1 MLIILG
7 ILIVLGCTALS
18 FVWEAAFDFSRL
30 SLLFHPA
37 ELMAI
42 FGITLGAVLIAT
54 PAHVLKETLAKI
66 IAVMT
71 GKTIGKAHYFELIGA
86 LYELFQTG
94 RKSGLLALEEHVSA
108 PTQSAIFKKYPTL
121 LAAPD
126 RLSFIVDSLKPLVD
140 GRIKPDQLEGVIEM
154 DINTKTREVDHCA
167 HVLNFAGDSLPGIGI
182 VAAVMGIINTMAIID
197 QGTEAVASHMAAALS
212 GTMLGVFAAYGFANP
227 MASSI
232 RGLNEGYIQY
242 LRCTKI
248 AVVAFAK
255 GMAPLTAA
263 ELARRSLDH
272 SVQPSAEALETALR
286 GGAPAK

>member
-1 MLIILG
+1 MGHDWQIG
-7 ILIVLGCTALS
+7 MVMH
-18 FVWEAAFDFSRL
+18 
-30 SLLFHPA
+30 LLHPA
-37 ELMAI
+37 ELVAI

-54 PAHVLKETLAKI
+54 PLHVLKDTLSKI
-66 IAVMT
+66 IQVMT
-71 GKTIGKAHYFELIGA
+71 GKTIGKTHYFELIGA
-86 LYELFQTG
+86 LYELFQAG

-108 PTQSAIFKKYPTL
+108 PTQSSIFRKYPTL
-121 LAAPD
+121 LASPD

-140 GRIKPDQLEGVIEM
+140 GRIKPDQLEGVIDM
-154 DINTKTREVDHCA
+154 DIETKTREAEHSA

-182 VAAVMGIINTMAIID
+182 VAAVMGIIHTMGAID
-197 QGTEAVASHMAAALS
+197 QGPTKVGQLVAAALS

-227 MASSI
+227 LASSI

-272 SVQPSAEALETALR
+272 SVQPSAEALEAALR
-286 GGAPAK
+286 GGSAAK

>member
-1 MLIILG
+1 MLIIAGLV
-7 ILIVLGCTALS
+7 LVIVCTCLS
-18 FVWEAAFDFSRL
+18 FIWGDFNINKIG
-30 SLLFHPA
+30 LLIHVA
-37 ELMAI
+37 EIVAI

-54 PAHVLKETLAKI
+54 PGHVLKETVVKI
-66 IAVMT
+66 IAVLT
-71 GKTIGKAHYFELIGA
+71 GKTIGKNHYFELIGA

-94 RKSGLLALEEHVSA
+94 RKSGLLALEEHVSS
-108 PTQSAIFKKYPTL
+108 PTQSSVFRKYPTL
-121 LAAPD
+121 LSSPE

-140 GRIKPDQLEGVIEM
+140 GRIKPDQLEAVIDV
-154 DINTKTREVDHCA
+154 DIETKTREVDHCA

-227 MASSI
+227 LASSI
-232 RGLNEGYIQY
+232 RALNDGYIQY

-286 GGAPAK
+286 GGAAAK